1 MSRCNAGQQDGGV
14 GTCIKSQQWED
25 ILVKEHQEL
34 GGEINSC
41 GNDRYCGGGG
51 RYMGDGAGGSPAI
64 S

>member
-41 GNDRYCGGGG
+41 GNDRYCGGG